1 MSAKGLGKLSSY
13 LSSQVTQWKS
23 DDHVCG
29 LGLLW
34 CVELASVSKHL
45 EVNISAQV
53 QDCWFTCN
61 GCQCQACLCT
71 GSGLSKQKVNYT
83 WQS

>member
-1 MSAKGLGKLSSY
+1 MEMESYKVISY

-53 QDCWFTCN
+53 QI
-61 GCQCQACLCT
+61 A
-71 GSGLSKQKVNYT
+71 GLHVMVVNAKLVCVRDLVYLNRK
-83 WQS
+83 